1 MKKKFLNTKSQ
12 NKYIYKKK
20 KKQENQ
26 NTNLSKNPKISHN
39 AKYIMKRISN

>member
-20 KKQENQ
+20 KKARKSKP
-26 NTNLSKNPKISHN
+26 NLSKNPKISHN
-39 AKYIMKRISN
+39 AKNIMKRISN